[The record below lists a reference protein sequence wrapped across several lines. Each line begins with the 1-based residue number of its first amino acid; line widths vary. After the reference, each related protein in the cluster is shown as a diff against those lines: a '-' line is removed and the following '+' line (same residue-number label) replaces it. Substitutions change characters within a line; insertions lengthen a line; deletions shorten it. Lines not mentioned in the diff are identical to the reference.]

1 MRAMSST
8 YPTLAAAAFAVLLTA
23 GTAWADT
30 VRTPDCQ
37 SDLAAANALI
47 SGIAAREKQFVKGDL
62 AKNCA
67 LLRQNL
73 VDVVKAREPMD
84 RCLTGHDHDEN
95 VGQLDDS
102 IGDIRTVLAD
112 KCGK

>member
-1 MRAMSST
+1 MPAMSST
-8 YPTLAAAAFAVLLTA
+8 HATLIAASFAMLLTA
-23 GTAWADT
+23 GAARADT
-30 VRTPDCQ
+30 VGTPDCKR
-37 SDLAAANALI
+37 DLAAANALI
-47 SGIAAREKQFVKGDL
+47 NGIAAREKQFVKGDL

-95 VGQLDDS
+95 IGQMDDS
-102 IGDIRTVLAD
+102 IGDIRAVLAD